1 MHGHNN
7 RMRPDYG
14 HEKQYSHHNDM
25 HQSASNNGL
34 WNLLHEYQKINSD
47 SIKDCLNEKKGRSD
61 QYNKSEKVQQ
71 EDNMSIVLSCGKAP
85 FSEMRVNEE
94 QPWSNFNQPQSD
106 VQSQKKSAAMAE
118 MSSDLQNNYR
128 RNSFNVMDRNKGAD
142 HINIKNLFDNRV
154 YRNEGVPM
162 LLNFQLQDGLS
173 QVYNN
178 SNNIVYQPPED
189 PNYQSNIDLFLQAI
203 TPKISEQ
210 VLSNCSV
217 SKFFKAFKQSS
228 VLGLKVELLNEQ
240 NLKSQIFTFFP
251 TLSSLVLSFDYN
263 QEQKEEQKVNRVLNF
278 DLAEQP

>member
-1 MHGHNN
+1 
-7 RMRPDYG
+7 
-14 HEKQYSHHNDM
+14 
-25 HQSASNNGL
+25 
-34 WNLLHEYQKINSD
+34 
-47 SIKDCLNEKKGRSD
+47 
-61 QYNKSEKVQQ
+61 
-71 EDNMSIVLSCGKAP
+71 
-85 FSEMRVNEE
+85 
-94 QPWSNFNQPQSD
+94 
-106 VQSQKKSAAMAE
+106 

-178 SNNIVYQPPED
+178 SNNVVYQPPED